1 MVRPPKPA
9 EKGELQ
15 LLIRDAKPDLTES
28 KELKVR
34 IPVQHHLRLHAM
46 RVMTGKG
53 ISVAMIEAL
62 DAYFA
67 EHPK

>member
-1 MVRPPKPA
+1 M
-9 EKGELQ
+9 
-15 LLIRDAKPDLTES
+15 LIRDAKPNLAES

-34 IPVQHHLRLHAM
+34 IPVEHHLRLHAM

-53 ISVAMIEAL
+53 ISQAMIEAL

-67 EHPK
+67 EHPQR